1 MMMANSS
8 LDRRSQILRAAVT
21 AFARHGY
28 SKTSMESIAS
38 ETGISRPALYQY
50 YSNKTEI
57 FRASVAWVTDG
68 VVHRAHARSASVD
81 DREKTLLQL
90 MDLIADLYREPEF
103 GRIRAEMIEET
114 YDRAGDL
121 WESFE
126 HRMAAIL
133 ADVLAG
139 DGSSDTTRERCV
151 ELASVLLYGTEGILL
166 KSRDGRSAER
176 ISMLARLVAGEANPD
191 CPA

>member
-1 MMMANSS
+1 MATSS

-21 AFARHGY
+21 AFARHGFG
-28 SKTSMESIAS
+28 KTSMESIAS

-68 VVHRAHARSASVD
+68 VVHRAHARSASGG
-81 DREKTLLQL
+81 DREETLMQL

-126 HRMAAIL
+126 RRMSSIVT
-133 ADVLAG
+133 DVLVG
-139 DGSSDTTRERCV
+139 DGSTETTRDRCA
-151 ELASVLLYGTEGILL
+151 ELATVLLYGTEGILL
-166 KSRDGRSAER
+166 KSRDGRIAER
-176 ISMLARLVAGEANPD
+176 ISMLARLVAGEVSPGS
-191 CPA
+191 PT